1 MTFATKIT
9 VARLVLVPVFA
20 AFAISYGM
28 SVEAGDP
35 KTAHRWIALAIF
47 ITAAASDGIDGWIA
61 RRFNQTSELGAFL
74 DPLADKALVLS
85 AIIILTIFAW
95 GPLGWSI
102 PLWFTALVILRD
114 SIILAGIRYLNHT
127 GKKVNI
133 RPHWT
138 GKICTFSLFFVLGWV
153 MLQPVAVSPIFPCA
167 AAAVFL
173 VLSMVEYIRQGMGI
187 LKNNASAFDCSP

>member
-20 AFAISYGM
+20 AYAISYTF
-28 SVEAGDP
+28 SVEANAP
-35 KTAHRWIALAIF
+35 KEEHRWIALAVF
-47 ITAAASDGIDGWIA
+47 IAAAASDGIDGWIA
-61 RRFNQTSELGAFL
+61 RRFNQCSELGAFL

-85 AIIILTIFAW
+85 AITILTFFNW

-114 SIILAGIRYLNHT
+114 SIILAGIRYLNFT
-127 GKKVNI
+127 GKNVNI

-153 MLQPVAVSPIFPCA
+153 MLQPVALSPSYPCA

-173 VLSMVEYIRQGMGI
+173 LWSMFEYIRQGVRM
-187 LKNNASAFDCSP
+187 LKN